1 MSCQSFLQEKKGAK
15 YSPYIELYT
24 EMGLPILDGMQELW
38 EKDMKARATILIKK
52 SAAVKKKRIE
62 LKTARIEEQEERKQ
76 WAKRQK
82 ILHQYGE
89 EEDSDDSSDDGGQ
102 ELVDDAMLVLCEVN
116 EETSKKGKGKAK
128 SAQKPCKCGS
138 TMHSRTSFRD
148 ALYINDHDTSV
159 ECASAVSIYIFEN
172 VCLFVCSQ

>member
-1 MSCQSFLQEKKGAK
+1 
-15 YSPYIELYT
+15 
-24 EMGLPILDGMQELW
+24 MGLPILDGMQDLW
-38 EKDMKARATILIKK
+38 EKDMKARTKKK

-89 EEDSDDSSDDGGQ
+89 EEDNDDSSDDGGSETPPAIAGQ
-102 ELVDDAMLVLCEVN
+102 ELVDDAMLVLCKVN
-116 EETSKKGKGKAK
+116 EETTKKGKGKAK

-138 TMHSRTSFRD
+138 TTHSRTSFRD
-148 ALYINDHDTSV
+148 CPLHK
-159 ECASAVSIYIFEN
+159 
-172 VCLFVCSQ
+172 

>member
-1 MSCQSFLQEKKGAK
+1 MTCTV
-15 YSPYIELYT
+15 ELYT

-138 TMHSRTSFRD
+138 TTHSRTSFRD
-148 ALYINDHDTSV
+148 CPLHK
-159 ECASAVSIYIFEN
+159 
-172 VCLFVCSQ
+172 